1 MQHDRAVTDLESFL
15 ARRGEPLLRTAVLL
29 TGSKEAGEGR
39 ASVAEGQDWLTQEH
53 GPGGTVSGIR
63 RAAARA
69 RSYGR
74 KKTGPT
80 PGGSTMTS
88 QAVEIPGYIAG
99 TWDLDPVHSTIGF
112 VARHLMVSK
121 VRGRFTTF
129 EAQIVTAPK
138 PLESS
143 ATATIDLSSVDT
155 GNEMR
160 DNDLRSENFFDAATH
175 PTMTYRSTGIRP
187 TGGQDSFLVDGELTI
202 RGVTRPITLTV
213 EVNGFGPDPYG
224 GTRAGFSA
232 QGEIDRTE
240 FGITFNAPVPGSG
253 GVMVSERIQIEI
265 EAEAV
270 LRQQQG

>member
-1 MQHDRAVTDLESFL
+1 
-15 ARRGEPLLRTAVLL
+15 
-29 TGSKEAGEGR
+29 
-39 ASVAEGQDWLTQEH
+39 
-53 GPGGTVSGIR
+53 
-63 RAAARA
+63 
-69 RSYGR
+69 
-74 KKTGPT
+74 
-80 PGGSTMTS
+80 MTTS
-88 QAVEIPGYIAG
+88 PAVEIPGYIAG
-99 TWDLDPVHSTIGF
+99 TWDLDPAHSTIGF

-121 VRGRFTTF
+121 VRGRFTRF
-129 EAQIVTAPK
+129 EAQIVTAPN

-155 GNEMR
+155 GNETR

-202 RGVTRPITLTV
+202 RGVTRPIILSV

-224 GTRAGFSA
+224 GNRAGFSA

-253 GVMVSERIQIEI
+253 GVMVSERIGIEI